1 MGIFKD
7 IADDIKLQITN
18 PNGYLGKHGEDLTE
32 NKLKL
37 VNLFGRGGVTLR
49 NVYVPTDNDETTEI
63 DLLYITQKGIFV
75 LESKN
80 YSGWI
85 FGDEKQYQWTASLP
99 NREKFHFYNPIKQNK
114 NHIKWLGEFLQQEI
128 PMFSLIVFSQRC
140 ELKKVI
146 ITDPNVKVFNRDM
159 TYWVIRKIWES
170 NPDVLTDEQVKEIS
184 DKLQVLTNADE
195 AQKLAHVEKIQQ
207 KLLTCPKCGSEL
219 VLRTARSGVNAGNQ
233 FYGCS
238 NFPKCRYT
246 KQK

>member
-7 IADDIKLQITN
+7 IADDIKLQITD

-37 VNLFGRGGVTLR
+37 VKLFGRSGVTLR
-49 NVYVPTDNDETTEI
+49 NVYIPTNNDETTEI

-99 NREKFHFYNPIKQNK
+99 NRKKIHFYNPIKQNK

-140 ELKKVI
+140 ELKKVTL
-146 ITDPNVKVFNRDM
+146 TDPDVKVFNRDM
-159 TYWVIRKIWES
+159 TYWVIRKIWDS
-170 NPDVLTDEQVKEIS
+170 NPDVLPEFILTRPKRPFIR
-184 DKLQVLTNADE
+184 VLFPDPFSPTMHRYSPD
-195 AQKLAHVEKIQQ
+195 
-207 KLLTCPKCGSEL
+207 LTSKFTLS
-219 VLRTARSGVNAGNQ
+219 TAICLS
-233 FYGCS
+233 
-238 NFPKCRYT
+238 
-246 KQK
+246 